1 MKYLIYVPWRPI
13 FTVPLAATC
22 ICQCNWLTLE
32 PQSRDYISRNEFQE
46 KVCSHQF
53 TSTTAN
59 NESVHSK
66 LDLLVRVRYS
76 NPLPAPPCPPKL
88 LDIPT
93 NPLRYTRPE
102 FLNDIASDVSLPMI
116 IDAECGMPLDLG
128 KFDCLW
134 EEGADDSE
142 LNPDP
147 ENLPELDPK
156 DEFLLLDLN
165 TSSTAYGAVGAG
177 SASAALQNVSWLRK
191 SDHRERPGAARVTA
205 SQEQAFV
212 PEATID
218 VSHAAQIKDI
228 EASFNALE
236 NFDLSTL
243 KHPNKRGVT
252 AVESYEV
259 LPDADIWANAYDL
272 FRFSERP
279 GDRIRSLEDDPRLD
293 CAVLR
298 PMESDGDHFL
308 AYYLTKEDETAIE
321 FKNARLSRPVN
332 AEQEED
338 EEATAFHFVRDY
350 EVVRVDQE
358 VPNEFLFVLDNGGA
372 DDETEGDS
380 ALTPSRPRAKG
391 AYYKNI
397 ERKMTLKKRRINS
410 YDQETKKW
418 HIIRLKHTKMSEE
431 EEREREEASAEVLD
445 PAYLLAG
452 GDADAEGEVEIED
465 AEAEPIDPLDALGD

>member
-1 MKYLIYVPWRPI
+1 MSFK
-13 FTVPLAATC
+13 
-22 ICQCNWLTLE
+22 
-32 PQSRDYISRNEFQE
+32 
-46 KVCSHQF
+46 K
-53 TSTTAN
+53 
-59 NESVHSK
+59 SK
-66 LDLLVRVRYS
+66 LDLLVRVRYT

-102 FLNDIASDVSLPMI
+102 FLNDIANDVSLPMI

-128 KFDCLW
+128 KFECLW

-147 ENLPELDPK
+147 NTLPELDPK
-156 DEFLLLDLN
+156 DQFLLLDLN
-165 TSSTAYGAVGAG
+165 TSSTLYGASGSG
-177 SASAALQNVSWLRK
+177 TSASASLQNVSWLRK
-191 SDHRERPGAARVTA
+191 TDHRERQGVSRLAAP
-205 SQEQAFV
+205 QEPTFV
-212 PEATID
+212 PEAAID

-228 EASFNALE
+228 EASFTALE
-236 NFDLSTL
+236 NFDLSTV
-243 KHPNKRGVT
+243 KHPSKRHVT

-279 GDRIRSLEDDPRLD
+279 GDRTRSLEDDSRLD

-308 AYYLTKEDETAIE
+308 AYYLTKEDDAANE
-321 FKNARLSRPVN
+321 FKKMRLARPVN
-332 AEQEED
+332 AEQGQD

-350 EVVRVDQE
+350 EVMRVDQE
-358 VPNEFLFVLDNGGA
+358 VPNEFLLVLDDGDGES
-372 DDETEGDS
+372 DLQLEETV
-380 ALTPSRPRAKG
+380 TPSRPRAKG

-397 ERKMTLKKRRINS
+397 ERKMVLKKRRINS

-418 HIIRLKHTKMSEE
+418 HIIRLKHTKMSAD
-431 EEREREEASAEVLD
+431 EEREREETSAEVLD
-445 PAYLLAG
+445 PSYLLTG

-465 AEAEPIDPLDALGD
+465 PETEAIDPLDALGD